1 MKNYPLVSVVIPYY
15 KKKFFFEKTIK
26 SILNQSYKNFE
37 IILIY
42 DDNNLEELDFLKNIK
57 KKFKNVKLIIN
68 KKNLGP
74 GLSRNKGILLSKGT
88 YIAFCDADDIWKKNK
103 LNLFISDDYFPVIVN
118 KSLRIKF
125 STNINF

>member
-15 KKKFFFEKTIK
+15 KKKFFFEKTIN

-68 KKNLGP
+68 KKKP
-74 GLSRNKGILLSKGT
+74 RT
-88 YIAFCDADDIWKKNK
+88 
-103 LNLFISDDYFPVIVN
+103 
-118 KSLRIKF
+118 RI
-125 STNINF
+125 I